1 MIFDSIHAYDLLY
14 PHFQKRAH
22 RDEPLNQHS
31 SFGVGGTADIWIT
44 VENRKELIDLV
55 NLCANEHW
63 PLLLVGD
70 GSNIIFADSGV
81 RGIVARI
88 GAHQYHIEEGTGNM
102 AMIVAESGAR
112 WAQLLRDMVPLG
124 WGGLEFGIGIP
135 GTLGAGIVSNAGAHN
150 QSLGQVLEW
159 IEVLDARGCN
169 VEGVNEV
176 SFPIIRRYMSSEL
189 DLGYRYSRFRAHRM
203 THVDK
208 NGEIVFP
215 AHKLIEPPEIVLR
228 LGLRLYRQSPKDLT
242 ALLDKHK
249 KYRKQTEPSLRH
261 MGSIFRDT
269 TEGTATELL
278 MRARLAGK
286 TQGNAQISELNPNY
300 IINKG
305 EASAADIIQLIE
317 QMHHRVLEQCN
328 VDLVLNVELLG
339 DWAAMRE
346 PVRSSAASQM

>member
-1 MIFDSIHAYDLLY
+1 MTFDSMRAYDLLY
-14 PHFQKRAH
+14 PHFQKRVH
-22 RDEPLNQHS
+22 RDEPLSQHS
-31 SFGVGGTADIWIT
+31 SFGVGGTADIWVT
-44 VENRKELIDLV
+44 VEQRKELIDLV
-55 NLCANEHW
+55 NFCANEHW

-88 GAHQYHIEEGTGNM
+88 GTHQYHIEEGTDNS
-102 AMIVAESGAR
+102 ALLVAESGVRLAH
-112 WAQLLRDMVPLG
+112 LLRDMVPLG

-169 VEGVNEV
+169 TESADEV
-176 SFPIIRRYMSSEL
+176 SFPILRRYMSSEL
-189 DLGYRYSRFRAHRM
+189 DLGYRHSRFRAHRL
-203 THVDK
+203 THIDK
-208 NGEIVFP
+208 NGALVFP
-215 AHKLIEPPEIVLR
+215 AHKLIEPSEIILR
-228 LGLRLYRQSPKDLT
+228 LGLRLYRQSPKELT
-242 ALLDKHK
+242 ALLDKNK

-269 TEGTATELL
+269 PEGTATELL
-278 MRARLAGK
+278 TRAGLAGQ

-300 IINKG
+300 ILNKG
-305 EASAADIIQLIE
+305 EASAADIIQLIGK
-317 QMHHRVLEQCN
+317 MHHRVHEQCN

-339 DWAAMRE
+339 DWASVRE
-346 PVRSSAASQM
+346 PSRI

>member
-1 MIFDSIHAYDLLY
+1 MIFDNIRAYDLLY
-14 PHFQKRAH
+14 PHFQKRVH
-22 RDEPLNQHS
+22 RDEPLSQHS

-44 VENRKELIDLV
+44 VEHRKELIDLV
-55 NLCANEHW
+55 NFCANEHW

-81 RGIVARI
+81 RGIVARM
-88 GAHQYHIEEGTGNM
+88 GVREYHIEEGIDST
-102 AMIVAESGAR
+102 ALIVAESGVR

-150 QSLGQVLEW
+150 QSLGQVLAW

-169 VEGVNEV
+169 VEGTDEV
-176 SFPIIRRYMSSEL
+176 SFPTIHRYMSSEL
-189 DLGYRYSRFRAHRM
+189 DLGYRHSRFRAHRM

-208 NGEIVFP
+208 NGELVFP

-228 LGLRLYRQSPKDLT
+228 LGLRLYRKSPKDLT
-242 ALLDKHK
+242 ALLDKNK

-261 MGSIFRDT
+261 MGSIFRDAT
-269 TEGTATELL
+269 GGTATELL
-278 MRARLAGK
+278 TQAGLAGQ

-305 EASAADIIQLIE
+305 GASAADIIQLIE

-328 VDLVLNVELLG
+328 VDLVLNAELLG
-339 DWAAMRE
+339 DWAAVRE
-346 PVRSSAASQM
+346 PSRT